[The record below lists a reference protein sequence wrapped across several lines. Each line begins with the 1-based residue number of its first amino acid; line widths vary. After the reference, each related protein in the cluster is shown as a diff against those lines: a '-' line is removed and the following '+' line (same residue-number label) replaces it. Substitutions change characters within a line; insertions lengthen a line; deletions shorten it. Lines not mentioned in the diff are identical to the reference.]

1 MRFLEQSKERWELKA
16 KQREAE
22 LRQLEARLREVQ
34 RDLEAL
40 KKDDDAQMTDIT
52 RPQIFEEELPFHHYS
67 NGHALWFV
75 SLVLFA
81 AVSLRASSEAMQLT
95 SMLFG
100 LPIVAPSWSSG
111 RLWLLRLGYY
121 KLHRA
126 KEKADDWVWIV
137 DHFIEGGQQKC
148 LLVVGVRLSCLEEE
162 WKNLG
167 HEDIEPILIEPVE
180 SSNGEIV
187 YQQLEAAAK
196 KTGVPREI
204 VSDHG
209 SDLKK
214 GIEEFC
220 RRHKETSHIYDIK
233 HQTAIVLKRELE
245 RDVVW
250 EEYWRKAAETQK
262 IQQSEI
268 NYMAP
273 PEKRQKARYMNVD
286 KEIEWGV
293 KVLRVVEEIGQSR
306 TRTGIDRMIFESLGW
321 VRAYSEDLREWEQ
334 MLEVVKRSEE
344 FVRREGLYRGC
355 EEKMKKEIKVK
366 GGGERA
372 ERVRKELVSFVRG
385 EGIKS
390 REGERLVGSSEVI
403 ESVIGKLKRVKGE
416 QVRRGV
422 TELMLSAAAM
432 VSKTTAEVTQQA
444 MSFASTREVR
454 EWCKQKIGRTKLAK
468 RKEALSRSRRR
479 EQNGACQNFCVN
491 GIHHDQ
497 ALVTPSASNGKRSS

>member
-1 MRFLEQSKERWELKA
+1 MLSRASMMMTSLETLKTSF
-16 KQREAE
+16 
-22 LRQLEARLREVQ
+22 
-34 RDLEAL
+34 AL
-40 KKDDDAQMTDIT
+40 DIKL
-52 RPQIFEEELPFHHYS
+52 FEES
-67 NGHALWFV
+67 V
-75 SLVLFA
+75 S
-81 AVSLRASSEAMQLT
+81 RDIGT
-95 SMLFG
+95 
-100 LPIVAPSWSSG
+100 
-111 RLWLLRLGYY
+111 
-121 KLHRA
+121 
-126 KEKADDWVWIV
+126 
-137 DHFIEGGQQKC
+137 EG
-148 LLVVGVRLSCLEEE
+148 
-162 WKNLG
+162 
-167 HEDIEPILIEPVE
+167 
-180 SSNGEIV
+180 
-187 YQQLEAAAK
+187 
-196 KTGVPREI
+196 
-204 VSDHG
+204 
-209 SDLKK
+209 
-214 GIEEFC
+214 
-220 RRHKETSHIYDIK
+220 
-233 HQTAIVLKRELE
+233 
-245 RDVVW
+245 
-250 EEYWRKAAETQK
+250 K

-385 EGIKS
+385 EGIKA

-479 EQNGACQNFCVN
+479 EQKWDQLEVN
-491 GIHHDQ
+491 
-497 ALVTPSASNGKRSS
+497 A